1 MTDGKASS
9 MIEVLTPIWE
19 RVLRRSAI
27 PIEEN
32 FFDQGG
38 DSSLA
43 QELFQEIGAVLG
55 RKFAP
60 VTICYA
66 PTISALSELLGQPAT
81 KPLPPLVLLKT
92 GGTAPPVFITHGI
105 GGSTLDLVKLAKGLK
120 TQQPIYGMQFR
131 GMDGIEEPFDRIE
144 DMAQWF
150 LDAIHKAQPHGPYF
164 LIGYSLGGLITLEMA
179 QRLAAQG
186 EEIAL
191 LAMLDTYP
199 HVRRLSARQ
208 RARLRLRLG
217 WTWAS
222 SARRRILQQF
232 LPKTRHS
239 ENSDPG
245 QLARSSVERSMD
257 AVIES
262 SYVVWKNYNPSFY
275 KGKINFVR
283 AEAST
288 YFPDDPISVWAHLAH
303 MFEIETIPG
312 THLEMLTTHC
322 AALAAVL
329 SRYLSEAFSGSR

>member
-66 PTISALSELLGQPAT
+66 PTISALSELLEQPAT

-92 GGTAPPVFITHGI
+92 GGAAPPVFITHGI
-105 GGSTLDLVKLAKGLK
+105 GGSTLDLVKLAKGLE

-150 LDAIHKAQPHGPYF
+150 LDAIHRAQPHGPYF

-179 QRLAAQG
+179 QRLVAQG

-191 LAMLDTYP
+191 LAMLDSYP
-199 HVRRLSARQ
+199 DKSRLAIGEFVRLTFRLARMRMSTILNSSGTRQ
-208 RARLRLRLG
+208 RDSERQSGSFFTKATENVREKSYAALKSYRP
-217 WTWAS
+217 
-222 SARRRILQQF
+222 QF
-232 LPKTRHS
+232 YR
-239 ENSDPG
+239 
-245 QLARSSVERSMD
+245 
-257 AVIES
+257 
-262 SYVVWKNYNPSFY
+262 
-275 KGKINFVR
+275 GKLNFVR
-283 AEAST
+283 AEVST
-288 YFPDDPISVWAHLAH
+288 YFPDDPIPVWAHLTH
-303 MFEIETIPG
+303 MFEIETIHG

-322 AALAAVL
+322 EALAAVL
-329 SRYLSEAFSGSR
+329 SRYLSEASSDSR